1 MISDTIKYIGVDDL
15 DIDLF
20 ESQYVVPE
28 GMSYNSYLIDDEKI
42 AVLDTADRR
51 KGEEWKANLK
61 AALGNRQPDY
71 LVAHHMEPDHSALIA
86 WMLETYPGLQLVC
99 SAQAAKMLAN
109 FFEGFNFEGRVMT
122 VKEGDTLSLGK
133 HELKFITAAMVHWPE
148 VIMSYDSLDKVLFS
162 ADGFGKFGALVNER
176 LRVGDGTSGMTDDWA
191 CEARRYYF
199 NICGK
204 YGIQVQ
210 SVMKKMAALDVQ
222 AICPLHGPV
231 LKGEALAEAVKLYD
245 TWSKYEPESEGIL
258 IAYAS
263 IHGGTAATA
272 ERLAEILN
280 KKGAKKVVVSDLSRS
295 DMAEVIED
303 AFRYPTVV
311 VAASSYDGGVF
322 PVMHDFLYHLQIKN
336 YQKRRFGIIEN
347 GSWAPSAGKVM
358 RSMIEGLKDCEIVE
372 PMVTIRS
379 RMKSADEAKLEQLA
393 DSLLA

>member
-1 MISDTIKYIGVDDL
+1 MISDTIKYVGVDDL

-42 AVLDTADRR
+42 AIMDTADRR

-61 AALGNRQPDY
+61 AALGDRQPDY

-99 SAQAAKMLAN
+99 SAQAAKMLSN

-148 VIMSYDSLDKVLFS
+148 VIMSYDSTDKVLFS
-162 ADGFGKFGALVNER
+162 ADGFGKFGALVNE
-176 LRVGDGTSGMTDDWA
+176 TDDWA

-210 SVMKKMAALDVQ
+210 NVLKKAAAIDIQ
-222 AICPLHGPV
+222 TICPLHGPV

-263 IHGGTAATA
+263 IHGGTAVAA
-272 ERLAEILN
+272 ERLAEILS

-379 RMKSADEAKLEQLA
+379 RMKTADEAQLEQLA
-393 DSLLA
+393 DSLLS

>member
-42 AVLDTADRR
+42 AIMDTADRR

-61 AALGNRQPDY
+61 AALGDRQPDY

-99 SAQAAKMLAN
+99 SAQAAKMLSN

-148 VIMSYDSLDKVLFS
+148 VIMSYDSTDKVLFS
-162 ADGFGKFGALVNER
+162 ADGFGKFGALVNE
-176 LRVGDGTSGMTDDWA
+176 TDDWA

-210 SVMKKMAALDVQ
+210 NVLKKAATLDIQ
-222 AICPLHGPV
+222 TICPLHGPV

-263 IHGGTAATA
+263 IHGGTAVAA

-336 YQKRRFGIIEN
+336 YQKRRFGIVEN

-379 RMKSADEAKLEQLA
+379 RMKAADEAQLEQLA

>member
-51 KGEEWKANLK
+51 KAEEWKANLK
-61 AALGNRQPDY
+61 AALGDRQPDY

-86 WMLETYPGLQLVC
+86 WMLETYPGLQLVCSAQAAKMQLVC

-148 VIMSYDSLDKVLFS
+148 VIMSYDSTDKVLFS
-162 ADGFGKFGALVNER
+162 ADGFGKFGALVNE
-176 LRVGDGTSGMTDDWA
+176 TDDWA

-210 SVMKKMAALDVQ
+210 SVMKKLAALDVQ

-245 TWSKYEPESEGIL
+245 TWSKYDPESEGIL

-263 IHGGTAATA
+263 IHGGTAKVA
-272 ERLAEILN
+272 ERLAEMLN
-280 KKGAKKVVVSDLSRS
+280 KKGAPKVVVSDLSRS

-347 GSWAPSAGKVM
+347 GSWAPAAGKVM

-379 RMKSADEAKLEQLA
+379 RMKAADEAQLEQLA
-393 DSLLA
+393 ESLLA

>member
-42 AVLDTADRR
+42 AIMDTADRR

-61 AALGNRQPDY
+61 AALGDRQPDY

-99 SAQAAKMLAN
+99 SAQAAKMLSN

-133 HELKFITAAMVHWPE
+133 RELKFITAAMVHWPE

-162 ADGFGKFGALVNER
+162 ADGFGKFGALVNE
-176 LRVGDGTSGMTDDWA
+176 TDDWA

-210 SVMKKMAALDVQ
+210 NVLKKAATLDIQ
-222 AICPLHGPV
+222 TICPLHGPV

-263 IHGGTAATA
+263 IHGGTAVAA

-336 YQKRRFGIIEN
+336 YQKRRFGIVEN
-347 GSWAPSAGKVM
+347 GSWAPSAGKAM

-379 RMKSADEAKLEQLA
+379 RMKSADEAQLEQLA

>member
-1 MISDTIKYIGVDDL
+1 MSDTIKYIGVDDL

-162 ADGFGKFGALVNER
+162 ADGFGKFGALVNE
-176 LRVGDGTSGMTDDWA
+176 TDDWA

-210 SVMKKMAALDVQ
+210 SVMKKLAALDVQ

-272 ERLAEILN
+272 ERMAEILN
-280 KKGAKKVVVSDLSRS
+280 KKGAKKVVVSDLSRE

-379 RMKSADEAKLEQLA
+379 RMKAADEAQLEQLA
-393 DSLLA
+393 ESLLA

>member
-1 MISDTIKYIGVDDL
+1 MDTISNTIKYIGVDDL

-42 AVLDTADRR
+42 AVLDTADAR
-51 KGEEWKANLK
+51 KGEEWKANLT
-61 AALGNRQPDY
+61 AALNGRQPDY

-86 WMLETYPGLQLVC
+86 WMLETYPNLQLVC
-99 SAQAAKMLAN
+99 SAQAVKMLSN
-109 FFEGFNFEGRVMT
+109 FFDGVDFTGRVMT
-122 VKEGDTLSLGK
+122 VKEGDTLALGK
-133 HELKFITAAMVHWPE
+133 HTLQFIGAAMIHWPE
-148 VIMSYDSLDKVLFS
+148 VIMSYDTTDKVLFS
-162 ADGFGKFGALVNER
+162 ADAFGKFGALVHE
-176 LRVGDGTSGMTDDWA
+176 TDDWA

-204 YGIQVQ
+204 YGSQVQ
-210 SVMKKMAALDVQ
+210 IAMKKIAALDVQ

-231 LKGEALAEAVKLYD
+231 LKDEALAEAVRLYD
-245 TWSKYEPESEGIL
+245 TWSKYESESEGIL

-263 IHGGTAATA
+263 IHGGTAKAA
-272 ERLAEILN
+272 ERLGEILRE
-280 KKGAKKVVVSDLSRS
+280 KGAKKVVVSDLSRE

-311 VAASSYDGGVF
+311 VAASSYDAGVF

-336 YQKRRFGIIEN
+336 YQKRKFGIIEN
-347 GSWAPSAGKVM
+347 GSWAPTAGKVM
-358 RSMIEGLKDCEIVE
+358 KGMIEAMKDCEIVE

-379 RMKSADEAKLEQLA
+379 RMKTGDEAQLEQLA
-393 DSLLA
+393 DSLL

>member
-1 MISDTIKYIGVDDL
+1 MMSDTIKYIGVDDL

-51 KGEEWKANLK
+51 KGEEWKVNLK

-122 VKEGDTLSLGK
+122 VKEGDTLSLGQ

-148 VIMSYDSLDKVLFS
+148 VIMSYDSSDKVLFS
-162 ADGFGKFGALVNER
+162 ADGFGKFGALVNE
-176 LRVGDGTSGMTDDWA
+176 TDDWA

-210 SVMKKMAALDVQ
+210 NVLKKAAAIDIQ
-222 AICPLHGPV
+222 TICPLHGPV

-280 KKGAKKVVVSDLSRS
+280 KKGAPKVVVSDLSRS

-336 YQKRRFGIIEN
+336 YQKRRFGIVEN

-379 RMKSADEAKLEQLA
+379 RMKAADEAQLEQLA
-393 DSLLA
+393 ESLLA

>member
-1 MISDTIKYIGVDDL
+1 MTYIGVDDL

-42 AVLDTADRR
+42 AIMDTADRR
-51 KGEEWKANLK
+51 KGEEWKANLQ
-61 AALGNRQPDY
+61 AALNGRQPDY

-122 VKEGDTLSLGK
+122 VKEGDTLSLGQ

-148 VIMSYDSLDKVLFS
+148 VIMSYDSSDKVLFS
-162 ADGFGKFGALVNER
+162 ADGFGKFGALVNE
-176 LRVGDGTSGMTDDWA
+176 TDDWA

-210 SVMKKMAALDVQ
+210 NVLKKAAAIDIQ
-222 AICPLHGPV
+222 TICPLHGPV

-280 KKGAKKVVVSDLSRS
+280 KKGAPKVVVSDLSRS

-336 YQKRRFGIIEN
+336 YQKRRFGIVEN

-379 RMKSADEAKLEQLA
+379 RMKAADEAQLEQLA
-393 DSLLA
+393 ESLLA

>member
-1 MISDTIKYIGVDDL
+1 MNMISDTIKYIGVDDL

-28 GMSYNSYLIDDEKI
+28 GMSYNSYLIDDDKI

-51 KGEEWKANLK
+51 KADEWKANLK
-61 AALGNRQPDY
+61 AALGDRQPDY
-71 LVAHHMEPDHSALIA
+71 LVAHHMEPDHAALIA
-86 WMLETYPGLQLVC
+86 WMLETYPSLQLVC
-99 SAQAAKMLAN
+99 SAQAVRMLPN
-109 FFEGFNFEGRVMT
+109 FFEGFNFEGRVIT
-122 VKEGDTLSLGK
+122 VKEGDTLSLGH

-162 ADGFGKFGALVNER
+162 ADAFGKFGALVNE
-176 LRVGDGTSGMTDDWA
+176 TDDWA

-210 SVMKKMAALDVQ
+210 SVLKKAAALDIQ
-222 AICPLHGPV
+222 TICPLHGPV
-231 LKGEALAEAVKLYD
+231 LKGEALAEAAKLYD
-245 TWSKYEPESEGIL
+245 TWSKYEPESDGVL

-263 IHGGTAATA
+263 IHGGTAKVA
-272 ERLAEILN
+272 ERLGEILSQ
-280 KKGAKKVVVSDLSRS
+280 KGAKKVVVSDLSRE

-336 YQKRRFGIIEN
+336 YQKRKFGIIEN
-347 GSWAPSAGKVM
+347 GSWAPTAGKTM
-358 RSMIEGLKDCEIVE
+358 RTMIEALKDCEIVE

-379 RMKSADEAKLEQLA
+379 RMKSTDEALLQQLA
-393 DSLLA
+393 DSLL